1 MFYSPKRK
9 NNYEDNKNVIEN
21 NNNEEDKINDNN
33 SDKKDKNETKNE
45 KLEFQNQIYNLKFGY
60 ISQNNSLFLEL
71 CPKNVE
77 SLQSF
82 YYYKGTYSYM
92 QLTKICKPFK
102 MCDSI
107 QEIFSSFCVIFNN
120 KKAFLKIN
128 EKNSFDIV
136 LLVSSITGNEE
147 EVNLPLER
155 QNILNQE
162 NNSINNINCTWEEKW
177 KEINIK
183 IENIEKNLQKE
194 NYELKNEIF
203 YLKNDINK
211 YIKTIENNKKEIKT
225 LKEQMKNLKNSLD
238 KILNINQENK
248 IISSN
253 EKDKNINLNIQ
264 KEIKSS
270 DFAKKNNNTIQEN
283 KKKNNKNEINQ
294 SKSNKNNKREI
305 YKQLKEENAKK
316 LNNNKAKS
324 SFREFLNQRKLNSEK
339 NKKILT
345 KSYTST
351 GVNILSNK
359 KRQEKIEEENEHYEN
374 SDKNIEEENFRY
386 KNIYQEEEIENNDNI
401 ELKKS
406 KDINRAQMIDDWA
419 EDFNINVKRL
429 LEDNQLKLKFTEKL
443 NYMNRK
449 IITKVEELQLIE
461 NQLMK
466 EFPEIKNIEYNL
478 IYRASENGDSAKIF
492 HEKCKEENN
501 LILIKINDDIKFGIY
516 TKENWDGENIYKK
529 DNDAFCFCLN
539 KNKIYEVE
547 KDKNAILC
555 DNNMGPCFGNKL
567 IQIYDKFL
575 EKGGKC
581 YHKENCGFTGIE
593 DDFEITNG
601 IEEFIIEELEVYK
614 LKFYF

>member
-9 NNYEDNKNVIEN
+9 NNYEDNKNDIE
-21 NNNEEDKINDNN
+21 DQKNDIN
-33 SDKKDKNETKNE
+33 SDKKDKNEIKNE

-60 ISQNNSLFLEL
+60 IFQNNSLFLEL

-128 EKNSFDIV
+128 EQNSFDIV

-147 EVNLPLER
+147 QVNLPLER

-203 YLKNDINK
+203 YLKNDISK

-270 DFAKKNNNTIQEN
+270 DFAKKNNNIIQEN

-324 SFREFLNQRKLNSEK
+324 SFREFLN
-339 NKKILT
+339 
-345 KSYTST
+345 
-351 GVNILSNK
+351 
-359 KRQEKIEEENEHYEN
+359 
-374 SDKNIEEENFRY
+374 
-386 KNIYQEEEIENNDNI
+386 
-401 ELKKS
+401 
-406 KDINRAQMIDDWA
+406 
-419 EDFNINVKRL
+419 
-429 LEDNQLKLKFTEKL
+429 
-443 NYMNRK
+443 
-449 IITKVEELQLIE
+449 
-461 NQLMK
+461 
-466 EFPEIKNIEYNL
+466 
-478 IYRASENGDSAKIF
+478 
-492 HEKCKEENN
+492 
-501 LILIKINDDIKFGIY
+501 
-516 TKENWDGENIYKK
+516 
-529 DNDAFCFCLN
+529 
-539 KNKIYEVE
+539 
-547 KDKNAILC
+547 
-555 DNNMGPCFGNKL
+555 
-567 IQIYDKFL
+567 
-575 EKGGKC
+575 
-581 YHKENCGFTGIE
+581 
-593 DDFEITNG
+593 
-601 IEEFIIEELEVYK
+601 
-614 LKFYF
+614 